1 MVWFPSRYAVMGAL
15 FGLEILLYVTTLNA
29 KLCSRAC
36 TARGHNMFI
45 EAVLTQHPFMPDTVA
60 IAKGKIPAPFNP
72 FP

>member
-1 MVWFPSRYAVMGAL
+1 MGAL

-29 KLCSRAC
+29 KLCRRAF
-36 TARGHNMFI
+36 TAHGHNMFI
-45 EAVLTQHPFMPDTVA
+45 EAVLTQHPFMRDTVA